1 MSTRHVIQNA
11 LVFDSSQPE
20 FLLIEYG
27 NDGAGRCIGQYFTL
41 EDAFK
46 GAHERANERPHLTVI
61 ENVKKIKDGPG

>member
-1 MSTRHVIQNA
+1 MRHCIQTA

-27 NDGAGRCIGQYFTL
+27 DDGVGRMIGQYFKL

-46 GAHERANERPHLTVI
+46 GAHERAGKVPHLQVI
-61 ENVKKIKDGPG
+61 EGRKPRGAA